1 MFKQIL
7 CVDDDPI
14 TLVILKML
22 IQKSQFAK
30 HIQTA
35 ADGVEAVK
43 LYEDLLAQKQTNP
56 EIDEPAIIFLDL
68 NMPIMGGWDFLDVF
82 TKRFKE
88 TFPQTKVVI
97 LSSSIDPAD
106 IKKADAYEI
115 VAKFVSKPMTIDVL
129 NDLKGLQ

>member
-35 ADGVEAVK
+35 SDGIEAVK
-43 LYEDLLAQKQTNP
+43 FYEDLLVQKQANP
-56 EIDEPAIIFLDL
+56 EINEPAIIFLD
-68 NMPIMGGWDFLDVF
+68 
-82 TKRFKE
+82 
-88 TFPQTKVVI
+88 
-97 LSSSIDPAD
+97 
-106 IKKADAYEI
+106 
-115 VAKFVSKPMTIDVL
+115 
-129 NDLKGLQ
+129 